1 MGNIEEQIKLSS
13 LQRSLHN
20 PPSIIDIKPFIISPF
35 KMPLISESYLRAS
48 QAPIPKIV
56 LDNAGLLINLN
67 KITLEEYE
75 TYVKL
80 LTCYLIENPDRL
92 KDLHSEFFK
101 GKPPYINRVGKVSLE
116 YQEIVLNYVSVNGKS
131 LNQIINEC
139 IFNSYFL
146 TDNLDLT
153 IS

>member
-67 KITLEEYE
+67 KITLEDYE

-80 LTCYLIENPDRL
+80 LTCYLIENPDKL
-92 KDLHSEFFK
+92 KELHSEFFK
-101 GKPPYINRVGKVSLE
+101 GKPPHINRVGKVSLE
-116 YQEIVLNYVSVNGKS
+116 YQEIVLNYVRVNGKS

-139 IFNSYFL
+139 IFNSYSL

>member
-1 MGNIEEQIKLSS
+1 MDNIEEQIKVSS
-13 LQRSLHN
+13 EQRSLFN
-20 PPSIIDIKPFIISPF
+20 PPSIIDIKSAIVTPF

-48 QAPIPKIV
+48 QVPVPKIV

-67 KITLEEYE
+67 KISLDEYE

-80 LTCYLIENPDRL
+80 LSIYLMKNPDKL
-92 KDLHSEFFK
+92 KELHSEFFK
-101 GKPPYINRVGKVSLE
+101 GRPPYLSRVGKVSLE
-116 YQEIVLNYVSVNGKS
+116 YQKVVLDYVSVNGKT

-139 IFNSYFL
+139 IFDSYSL

-153 IS
+153 RI